1 MENFFELLLPLLFVG
16 IYFLTNLLGRK
27 KGGGESEEKAE
38 KQATP
43 GENADELRRIREELK
58 RKMRERR
65 GESAAGSAGP
75 AGEATSVERAGTE
88 DREGGA
94 VLRESHPKRSRGM
107 RESRQRRFPRGT
119 GEEEAETAAAP
130 PPAGAPSPGPAAP
143 SPVPSPV
150 DRQWNE
156 RMAEIRRT
164 QEEAERIRREAGA
177 QGLPPFDE
185 GRPGSRPR
193 SAGAFPAASTYREF
207 LRASLAEPYNLRR
220 SFLLSEVFGTPLG
233 LREDNRTRPS
243 WEL

>member
-27 KGGGESEEKAE
+27 KGGGESEDKAE
-38 KQATP
+38 KQAAP

-65 GESAAGSAGP
+65 GESPAGDSGP
-75 AGEATSVERAGTE
+75 VGEATTVERAGTE

-107 RESRQRRFPRGT
+107 RESRQRRMGGEGGEETEEARTGT
-119 GEEEAETAAAP
+119 GP
-130 PPAGAPSPGPAAP
+130 APSPVPG
-143 SPVPSPV
+143 VPSPV

-177 QGLPPFDE
+177 PQGMPAYRD
-185 GRPGSRPR
+185 GAGGTRPR
-193 SAGAFPAASTYREF
+193 SGGSFPTAATYREF

>member
-16 IYFLTNLLGRK
+16 IYFLTNLLGRR
-27 KGGGESEEKAE
+27 KGGGESESRGEE
-38 KQATP
+38 QAAP

-65 GESAAGSAGP
+65 GESASGESTPG
-75 AGEATSVERAGTE
+75 GEAAPAERSGPE
-88 DREGGA
+88 EREGGA

-107 RESRQRRFPRGT
+107 RESRQRKIGGDGR
-119 GEEEAETAAAP
+119 EESEEAGPSASPT
-130 PPAGAPSPGPAAP
+130 PSPAPP

-177 QGLPPFDE
+177 PGGLPPYRD
-185 GRPGSRPR
+185 GTSRGGSR
-193 SAGAFPAASTYREF
+193 ATGAFPTAATYRDF

-233 LREDNRTRPS
+233 LRENNRTRPS

>member
-1 MENFFELLLPLLFVG
+1 VDNFFELLLPLLFVG

-27 KGGGESEEKAE
+27 KGGGESEERSGE
-38 KQATP
+38 QAAP

-65 GESAAGSAGP
+65 GESAAGESRP
-75 AGEATSVERAGTE
+75 VGEATTAERAGPE
-88 DREGGA
+88 EREGGA

-107 RESRQRRFPRGT
+107 RESRQRKMGGEG
-119 GEEEAETAAAP
+119 GEENEETRT
-130 PPAGAPSPGPAAP
+130 GTAPSPAPTPAGP

-177 QGLPPFDE
+177 QGLPPYHD
-185 GRPGSRPR
+185 GVGGARSRR
-193 SAGAFPAASTYREF
+193 AGALPTAATYREF

-233 LREDNRTRPS
+233 LRENNRTRPS
-243 WEL
+243 WEQ